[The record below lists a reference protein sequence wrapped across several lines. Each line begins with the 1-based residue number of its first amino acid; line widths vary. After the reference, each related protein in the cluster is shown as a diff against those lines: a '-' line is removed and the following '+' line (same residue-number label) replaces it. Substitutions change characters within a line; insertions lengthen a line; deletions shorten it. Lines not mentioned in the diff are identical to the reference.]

1 MMRVTVLDDYQ
12 GVVPRLAATKELE
25 DIPVSLETLTE
36 RLADED
42 RLIAALRETDC
53 LVLIRERTQITARVV
68 EALPRLKLIVQTG
81 RLSGCIDLEACRRQR
96 VEVRDGSGNPIAPA
110 ELTWALI
117 LAASRRLL
125 PYAAHLSQ
133 GQWQRSCDNIEGE
146 HLGRAV
152 HGRTLGVWSLGK
164 IGSRVAAIGRAF
176 GMRVVVH
183 GREQSR
189 EAAASA
195 GYEFIADR
203 SEFLAQ
209 LDVLTLHLRLGPDT
223 RHMIDADDLAPM
235 RPDAL
240 LVNTSRAELLAPGAL
255 LDALARGRPG
265 AAALD
270 VFEEEPDG
278 VAPYLNHPAILC
290 TPHLGFVDQDT
301 YEAYFREAFAHVR
314 RFVAGEKPAIGEGS
328 RLS

>member
-1 MMRVTVLDDYQ
+1 MRVTVLDDYQ

-25 DIPVSLETLTE
+25 DIPVSLHTLTE
-36 RLADED
+36 RLVDED
-42 RLIAALRETDC
+42 GLIAALQDTDC

-81 RLSGCIDLEACRRQR
+81 RLSGCIDLEACRRRGIQ
-96 VEVRDGSGNPIAPA
+96 VRDGSGNPIAPT

-125 PYAAHLSQ
+125 PYAHHLSQ
-133 GQWQRSCDNIEGE
+133 GRWQRSCEQIGDEG
-146 HLGRAV
+146 LGRAV

-164 IGSRVAAIGRAF
+164 IGSRVAAIGQAF

-189 EAAASA
+189 EAAARAS
-195 GYEFIADR
+195 YEFIANR

-223 RHMIDADDLAPM
+223 RHMIDADDLALM

-270 VFEEEPDG
+270 VFEDEPDG

-301 YEAYFREAFAHVR
+301 YEAYFREAFAQVR
-314 RFVAGEKPAIGEGS
+314 RFVAGEKPAIGEGNRPS
-328 RLS
+328 

>member
-1 MMRVTVLDDYQ
+1 MRVTVLDDYQ
-12 GVVPRLAATKELE
+12 GVVPRLNATRELA
-25 DIPVSLETLTE
+25 DMPISLHTLTE

-42 RLIAALRETDC
+42 GLIAALQDTDC
-53 LVLIRERTQITARVV
+53 LVLIRERTRITARVV

-81 RLSGCIDLEACRRQR
+81 RLSGCIDLDACSRRG
-96 VEVRDGSGNPIAPA
+96 VEVRDGSGNPVAPA

-125 PYAAHLSQ
+125 PYARHLSQ
-133 GQWQRSCDNIEGE
+133 GQWQRSSAQIEDE
-146 HLGRAV
+146 RLGRAM

-176 GMRVVVH
+176 GMRVLVH

-195 GYEFIADR
+195 GYEFIAAR

-223 RHMIDADDLAPM
+223 RHLIGADDLAAM

-270 VFEEEPDG
+270 VFEDEPDG
-278 VAPYLNHPAILC
+278 AAPYLNHPAILC

-314 RFVAGEKPAIGEGS
+314 RFVEGAQGAPGREAGAA
-328 RLS
+328 